1 MKQTI
6 NIEGINLY
14 AYHGCLEEEGRVGA
28 EYIVNVNM
36 EVDFTQAAI
45 TDDLLLT
52 IDYCTVYDI
61 CKQEMAIRAKLIEQ
75 VGKRIFDK
83 IKITFPQIL
92 QTKVTIIKL
101 LPPMNGNVDRV
112 SITIED

>member
-36 EVDFTQAAI
+36 VVDFSKAAL
-45 TDDLLLT
+45 TDDLALT
-52 IDYCTVYDI
+52 IDYCTVYEI
-61 CKQEMAIRAKLIEQ
+61 CKKEMGVRAKLIEH

-83 IKITFPQIL
+83 IKEVFPQLI

-112 SITIED
+112 SISIED

>member
-61 CKQEMAIRAKLIEQ
+61 CKREMAIRAKLIEQ

-83 IKITFPQIL
+83 IKITFPQLL

>member
-14 AYHGCLEEEGRVGA
+14 AYHGCLEEEGRIGA

-36 EVDFTQAAI
+36 VIDFNKAAI
-45 TDDLLLT
+45 TDDLKLT
-52 IDYCTVYDI
+52 IDYCTIYEI
-61 CKQEMAIRAKLIEQ
+61 CKKEMAVRAKLIEH
-75 VGKRIFDK
+75 VGKRIFVT
-83 IKITFPQIL
+83 IKQTFPQL
-92 QTKVTIIKL
+92 LHTKVTVIKL

-112 SITIED
+112 SISIED